1 MDRLTHISITNCTKE
16 MDALSTLVLSGEF
29 TIEEIADWI
38 QEISWNLSYV
48 FRRQRYNS
56 DEFQMRLKKLIQE
69 RQRKVPLPE
78 TDSDDE

>member
-16 MDALSTLVLSGEF
+16 MDALSNLVLSGEF

-56 DEFQMRLKKLIQE
+56 DEFQMKLKKLVQD
-69 RQRKVPLPE
+69 RKINKPHPE
-78 TDSDDE
+78 MEVDDG

>member
-56 DEFQMRLKKLIQE
+56 DEFQMKLKKLIQE
-69 RQRKVPLPE
+69 RQRKAPLPE
-78 TDSDDE
+78 KDSDDE

>member
-1 MDRLTHISITNCTKE
+1 

-29 TIEEIADWI
+29 TIEEIADCI

-78 TDSDDE
+78 TDSVDE